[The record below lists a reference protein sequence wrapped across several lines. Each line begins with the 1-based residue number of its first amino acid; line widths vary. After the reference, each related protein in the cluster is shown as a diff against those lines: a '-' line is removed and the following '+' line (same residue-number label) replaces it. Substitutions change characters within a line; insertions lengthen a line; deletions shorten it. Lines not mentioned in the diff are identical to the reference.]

1 LRAERIHGTDLAEQ
15 LAMWLEA
22 ILTKEDLE
30 EVVREFSPLEIH
42 LGESGS
48 LLLVAPREVALLPGE
63 GLGVQCDATLHW
75 PVLGFDVP
83 VSMRALTVRILPR
96 VEERPEG
103 ATLVFRLQIDHTGV
117 SMLPSF
123 FDDRVTARVNEE
135 LEQKHVELA
144 WNFVDTLSHVFDLP
158 PALASSAAF
167 SLRATAG
174 KVKTTE
180 SALGLAVD
188 FEAKVKARAG
198 SADAASSTSAPSG
211 NGVGQPSRAGRLP
224 DPGQAAPPGDRAD
237 VVPLPGSPGHEATRP
252 FDSRSLAV
260 GAAAA
265 WLLLTG
271 LRAVRSVGK
280 RRRRWPG

>member
-1 LRAERIHGTDLAEQ
+1 MARRLTSASSRTNVKEAHGTWRVRGTDLAEPI
-15 LAMWLEA
+15 AMWLEA
-22 ILTKEDLE
+22 ILTREDLE
-30 EVVREFSPLEIH
+30 EVVREFSPLGIH
-42 LGESGS
+42 LGETGS
-48 LLLVAPREVALLPGE
+48 LLLVAPRDVSLLPGE
-63 GLGVQCDATLHW
+63 GLGVKCDATLHW

-96 VEERPEG
+96 VEDRPEG

-135 LEQKHVELA
+135 LEKKHVELA
-144 WNFVDTLSHVFDLP
+144 WNFVHTLSHAFDLP

-167 SLRATAG
+167 SLKATAG

-188 FEAKVKARAG
+188 FEAKVKPRAG
-198 SADAASSTSAPSG
+198 SVNAASATF
-211 NGVGQPSRAGRLP
+211 
-224 DPGQAAPPGDRAD
+224 DRAD
-237 VVPLPGSPGHEATRP
+237 VVPLPGSPSHESPSPRSF

-260 GAAAA
+260 GAAAT

-271 LRAVRSVGK
+271 LRAVRSMGK
-280 RRRRWPG
+280 RRRR